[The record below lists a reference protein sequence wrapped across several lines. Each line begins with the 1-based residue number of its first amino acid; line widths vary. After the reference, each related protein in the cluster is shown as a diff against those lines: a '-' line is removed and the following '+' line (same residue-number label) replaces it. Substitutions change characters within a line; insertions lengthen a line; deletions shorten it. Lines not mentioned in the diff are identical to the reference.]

1 MREIDRKVL
10 IKVKGTMQIY
20 IMIIVSGSAAKSVV
34 GSLNSEGSLAEC
46 SIALQPVILELE
58 LLYKEIVPLGHYLS
72 A

>member
-1 MREIDRKVL
+1 
-10 IKVKGTMQIY
+10 MQIY